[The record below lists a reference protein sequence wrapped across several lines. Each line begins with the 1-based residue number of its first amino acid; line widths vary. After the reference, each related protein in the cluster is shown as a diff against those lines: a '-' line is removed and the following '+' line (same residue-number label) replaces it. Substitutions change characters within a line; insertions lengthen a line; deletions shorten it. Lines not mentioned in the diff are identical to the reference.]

1 MRLDINF
8 RIARPLSEKLY
19 YGWVVMG
26 VVFCANLS
34 VFSFNPTFGLF
45 ITPLEAE
52 LGWEREMIARSL
64 TLGTIMGAVLAPL
77 LGFLIDRFGTRR
89 LTVLFGIGAVAGY
102 LLLSRTE
109 QIWQFNLVMGII
121 FALSVTG
128 VGQMMGPIN
137 INRWFVRRR
146 GRAMGSVMMGA
157 SAGSVI
163 FIPVSTWLI
172 AEIGWRG
179 TYQVLGVM
187 AFLLVSVPAFL
198 LLINQPEQ
206 LGLGDHPELSGAGRG
221 AAASE
226 AHKEN
231 NENVPTREHRE
242 KVWSLREV
250 AGTRMFWLVLAG
262 IMMGGF
268 SVQGYFIHAVPHM
281 ETLGFSRVLAS
292 SVWGSFFFTGVIAK
306 FMWGFIIERIGV
318 KRGLIFLFL
327 AEAGGIYLLMTARS
341 PAALFTYAVIN
352 GLGHGPFLQ
361 LLAMVWAEYFGRQS
375 ITRIY
380 GSVQP
385 AIVVASSLGPWL
397 GGYMF
402 DRNGSYE
409 EFFRLSIVMCLG
421 AVVLFLL
428 APSPQRFQR
437 RVGGAYFR

>member
-1 MRLDINF
+1 MRLDVNCKDINF
-8 RIARPLSEKLY
+8 KIARPISRRFY

-45 ITPLEAE
+45 ITPLETE
-52 LGWEREMIARSL
+52 LGWDREMIARSL

-89 LTVLFGIGAVAGY
+89 LTVLFGIGAALGY

-109 QIWQFNLVMGII
+109 RIWQFNLMMGIV

-137 INRWFVRRR
+137 INHWFVRRR
-146 GRAMGSVMMGA
+146 GRAMGAVMMGA

-163 FIPVSTWLI
+163 FIPVSAWLI
-172 AEIGWRG
+172 AEVGWRG
-179 TYQVLGVM
+179 AYQVLGAM
-187 AFLLVSVPAFL
+187 AFLLVSGPAFL
-198 LLINQPEQ
+198 LLVNQPEQ
-206 LGLGDHPELSGAGRG
+206 LGLGDHPEIAGVSRGSGEP
-221 AAASE
+221 AANGVIR
-226 AHKEN
+226 EN
-231 NENVPTREHRE
+231 RDR
-242 KVWSLREV
+242 VWGLREA
-250 AGTRMFWLVLAG
+250 AGTRMFWLILAG

-268 SVQGYFIHAVPHM
+268 TVQGYFIHAIPHM
-281 ETLGFSRVLAS
+281 ESLGFSRVLAS
-292 SVWGSFFFTGVIAK
+292 SVWGSFFLTGVFAK

-318 KRGLIFLFL
+318 KRGLVFLFL
-327 AEAGGIYLLMTARS
+327 AEAGGLYLLMTARS

-397 GGYMF
+397 GGYMY
-402 DRNGSYE
+402 DRNGSYQG
-409 EFFRLSIVMCLG
+409 FFQLCIAMSLG

-428 APSPQRFQR
+428 APSPQRFLR
-437 RVGGAYFR
+437 RASRKGS